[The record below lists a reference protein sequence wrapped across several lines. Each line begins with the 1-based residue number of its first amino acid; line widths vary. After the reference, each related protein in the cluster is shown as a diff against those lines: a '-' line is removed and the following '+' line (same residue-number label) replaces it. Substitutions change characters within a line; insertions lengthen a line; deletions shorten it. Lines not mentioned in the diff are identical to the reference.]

1 MQTGFPLA
9 IGPFDGLVAGFEVH
23 RGGAPADQGEPIPG
37 GVNDHIA
44 ELLADQAG
52 ILQVMML
59 ADHLVPSPAFGRQDQ
74 ADLELLQK
82 ALFVDIRQS

>member
-1 MQTGFPLA
+1 MQTGLPLA
-9 IGPFDGLVAGFEVH
+9 IGPFDGLVADFEVH

-59 ADHLVPSPAFGRQDQ
+59 ADPLVPSPAFGRRDQ
-74 ADLELLQK
+74 TDLELPQE